1 MYGEYQARVKS
12 TRECEPQHRAE
23 ASLAAAQPVRHG
35 AEDGRPDP
43 DPGEEERAQKLHR
56 GPGSKKKKKKKSRKE
71 EEEEEEEDGDNK
83 AWLANNRL
91 RARGKQELS
100 CEPRPKTRQTPRQMR
115 ACVPDMECLPEVGK
129 KMWGKKRGGC
139 IYERMRARV

>member
-56 GPGSKKKKKKKSRKE
+56 GPGSKKKKKKSRK
-71 EEEEEEEDGDNK
+71 K
-83 AWLANNRL
+83 
-91 RARGKQELS
+91 K
-100 CEPRPKTRQTPRQMR
+100 KKKK
-115 ACVPDMECLPEVGK
+115 K
-129 KMWGKKRGGC
+129 KMVIIKLGWRT
-139 IYERMRARV
+139 IDSEREVNRS